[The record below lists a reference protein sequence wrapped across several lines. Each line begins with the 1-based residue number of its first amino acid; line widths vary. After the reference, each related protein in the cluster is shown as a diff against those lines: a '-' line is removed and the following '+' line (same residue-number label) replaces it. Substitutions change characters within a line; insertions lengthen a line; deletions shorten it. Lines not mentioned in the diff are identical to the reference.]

1 MDHSVKAMNNSH
13 RKLLFSRLLNRHR
26 FENDE
31 LEVLYQRY
39 IFKLQYASVISVI
52 GLFILLT
59 GVLANLS
66 IAFAQAP
73 TAQNIYN
80 GVHCLLFA
88 LLLAFLNTKLMQ
100 DAYLL
105 WVCYAILFF
114 CTTFCAVSLPFSPEE
129 TFQTALKVET
139 RRVAAEGVWQV
150 VFSIFLA
157 YGLMPLKAWIATLFG
172 ILLPAIHITVSL
184 LFAKEFQHLM
194 WQQLSA
200 NVLIFLCV
208 NTIGILMHNMME
220 HAQRKAFLDTRNC
233 IAARLEMEDENEK
246 LERLLLSVLPQHVA
260 MEMKADIMSPV
271 EGQFHKIY
279 IQRHENVRLV
289 IAFISI
295 RLGNV

>member
-39 IFKLQYASVISVI
+39 IFKLQHASVASVV

-66 IAFAQAP
+66 IAYAQAP
-73 TAQNIYN
+73 TAQNIYH

-114 CTTFCAVSLPFSPEE
+114 CATFCAVSLPLAPDESLSTTLKIE
-129 TFQTALKVET
+129 TK
-139 RRVAAEGVWQV
+139 RVIAEGVWQV
-150 VFSIFLA
+150 SVTASGNLFWRVSRQGPARRVASILV
-157 YGLMPLKAWIATLFG
+157 WISRQF
-172 ILLPAIHITVSL
+172 
-184 LFAKEFQHLM
+184 F
-194 WQQLSA
+194 
-200 NVLIFLCV
+200 
-208 NTIGILMHNMME
+208 
-220 HAQRKAFLDTRNC
+220 RNSF
-233 IAARLEMEDENEK
+233 
-246 LERLLLSVLPQHVA
+246 ERLQKMKRPWALSDFAFV
-260 MEMKADIMSPV
+260 
-271 EGQFHKIY
+271 
-279 IQRHENVRLV
+279 HE
-289 IAFISI
+289 
-295 RLGNV
+295 